1 MSLPKPYYDHDG
13 ITIYHGDCT
22 QILPSLTA
30 DALLTSPPFLE
41 KDVQEDYWCFYDAWW
56 KLVQESVTKTALI
69 LHSERKL
76 TRLLSTYPPLRTMV
90 WDKGFSSYTFRWN
103 PILVYQFGDY
113 KANRCIWGDV
123 FRAQQLFKKQQQ
135 HIYQDS
141 LKLYTSLIKMFKDC
155 ETWIDCFMGSGTTL
169 RAAKDLRRKA
179 IGIEI
184 EEKYCE
190 IAVKRL
196 GQEVLHFEE
205 T

>member
-1 MSLPKPYYDHDG
+1 
-13 ITIYHGDCT
+13 
-22 QILPSLTA
+22 
-30 DALLTSPPFLE
+30 
-41 KDVQEDYWCFYDAWW
+41 
-56 KLVQESVTKTALI
+56 
-69 LHSERKL
+69 
-76 TRLLSTYPPLRTMV
+76 MV

-103 PILVYQFGDY
+103 PILVYQFGGY

-141 LKLYTSLIKMFKDC
+141 LKLYTALIKMFKDC
-155 ETWIDCFMGSGTTL
+155 ETWMDCFCGSGTTL

-190 IAVKRL
+190 ISARRL
-196 GQEVLHFEE
+196 EQEVFDF